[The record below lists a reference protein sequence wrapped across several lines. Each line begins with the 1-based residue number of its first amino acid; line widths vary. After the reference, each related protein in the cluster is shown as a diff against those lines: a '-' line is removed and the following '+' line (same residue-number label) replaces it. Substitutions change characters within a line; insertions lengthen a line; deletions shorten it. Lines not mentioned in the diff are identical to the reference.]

1 MKINAI
7 NIRPGNILEHDGKLM
22 QVTKIDLIQP
32 GKGNAVIQV
41 EMKDV
46 RTGTKTQ
53 NRWRTQETVERAR
66 LDEQEMQYLYAEG
79 DMFTFMDNESFEQ
92 YPIGRDII
100 GDPVIFLQ
108 EGMVCT
114 VTMHEGVPLSIE
126 LPPTVTME
134 VIEAE
139 PVVKGQTASSSYK
152 PAIVENGARVMVP
165 PHIEVGTR
173 IVVNTADSTYAERAK
188 D

>member
-7 NIRPGNILEHDGKLM
+7 NIRPGNILEYEGKLM

-114 VTMHEGVPLSIE
+114 VTMHEGVPLSVE

>member
-7 NIRPGNILEHDGKLM
+7 NIRPGNVLEYEGKLVV
-22 QVTKIDLIQP
+22 VTKIDLIQP

-66 LDEQEMQYLYAEG
+66 LDEEEMQYLYSDG
-79 DMFTFMDNESFEQ
+79 DDHHFMHMENFEQ
-92 YPIGRDII
+92 VTIPGETI
-100 GDPVIFLQ
+100 GDSAKFLK
-108 EGMVCT
+108 EEMVCT
-114 VTMHEGVPLSIE
+114 VTLYEGTPLSVE
-126 LPPTVTME
+126 LPQHVTLE
-134 VIEAE
+134 ITEAE

-152 PAIVENGARVMVP
+152 PAILSNGAKIMVP
-165 PHIEVGTR
+165 PHIETGTR
-173 IVVNTADSTYAERAK
+173 VVVDTRDGSYVERAK

>member
-114 VTMHEGVPLSIE
+114 VTMHEGVPLSVE